1 VYSWS
6 PNGRA
11 LAGTVVRPDGSDVP
25 GIVLYWL
32 ESKKYQRL
40 TDFGSGPAWMSDS
53 RRLLI
58 GDPSRGKIL
67 VVDTAS
73 GKSVPLLDISVGTVS
88 GKVGISRDDRTIFF
102 QRDHMEADIW
112 QVTLERPRKTDQMS
126 K

>member
-1 VYSWS
+1 
-6 PNGRA
+6 
-11 LAGTVVRPDGSDVP
+11 
-25 GIVLYWL
+25 
-32 ESKKYQRL
+32 
-40 TDFGSGPAWMSDS
+40 MSDS

-67 VVDTAS
+67 VLDTAS